1 MIVSV
6 DRKDTL
12 SWETFNKLGVER
24 NFPSLIQRQTK
35 SHYLK
40 NIKMSLNFK
49 IASDGVL
56 VAHACNPGYLE
67 DRDQEDHSSKPAW

>member
-1 MIVSV
+1 MRNIQQIRS
-6 DRKDTL
+6 RKEFPQFD
-12 SWETFNKLGVER
+12 SETNKI
-24 NFPSLIQRQTK
+24 SL
-35 SHYLK
+35 LE